1 MAELALLSDD
11 YPMVDAQRPTIRSR
25 RLGMQLRTLREQRGL
40 TLTAAARL
48 LNRTPSAISKLE
60 TGHRGIYRP
69 SLENMLDR
77 YEVRDPELRESIFAL
92 ARDSGKQGW
101 WQRYEGTL
109 SPSTLDYIS
118 LETVATDIWTFQLH
132 LIPGLLQ
139 IEPYARAVIASG
151 ISLGKPPDVDG
162 LAEIRM
168 RRQQILT
175 SPGPPRLWAIVSETV
190 LHQRVGGAETMRAQ
204 LRRLVAA
211 SEQDN
216 VTLQVLPFSAGAHPS
231 VNGSFTTLT
240 TNDLSVVLVEN
251 LTTGWYLEQAED
263 IQRYDRVFDHLRA
276 TALSASDSRSL
287 INRIMSAHD
296 QP

>member
-1 MAELALLSDD
+1 M
-11 YPMVDAQRPTIRSR
+11 PDAQRPTIRSR
-25 RLGMQLRTLREQRGL
+25 RLGMQLRALREQRGL
-40 TLTAAARL
+40 TLKAAARL

-77 YEVRDPELRESIFAL
+77 YEVTDAELRESLFAL
-92 ARDSGKQGW
+92 ARESGKKGW
-101 WQRYEGTL
+101 WHRYEGTL
-109 SPSTLDYIS
+109 SPAILDYIS
-118 LETVATDIWTFQLH
+118 LETNATDIWTFQLH

-139 IEPYARAVIASG
+139 IEPYAHAVITSG

-162 LAEIRM
+162 LLAVRM

-175 SPGPPRLWAIVSETV
+175 GPDAPRLWAIVSEAA
-190 LHQRVGGAETMRAQ
+190 LRQQVGGAETMRAQ
-204 LRRLVAA
+204 LRRLIEV
-211 SEQDN
+211 SEQAN

-231 VNGSFTTLT
+231 VNGSFTILA

-251 LTTGWYLEQAED
+251 LTTAWYLEHDDD

-276 TALSASDSRSL
+276 TALSTSDSQSK
-287 INRIMSAHD
+287 INRIASA
-296 QP
+296 P